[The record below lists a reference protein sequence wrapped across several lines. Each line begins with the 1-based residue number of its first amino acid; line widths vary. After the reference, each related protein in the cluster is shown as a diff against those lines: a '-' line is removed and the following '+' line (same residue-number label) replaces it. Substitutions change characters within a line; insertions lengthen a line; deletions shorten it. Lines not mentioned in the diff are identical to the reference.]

1 MTTLSSIQ
9 IPASMVD
16 IIKYGLLIV
25 LIFII
30 ASIIVK
36 CSCFIY
42 ETICDTIKWH
52 KIDEDSDDDDYDDSW
67 LDDED
72 EDDDEDENE
81 EEDDEI

>member
-9 IPASMVD
+9 ISTGMID
-16 IIKYGLLIV
+16 IIKYGLLIA

-30 ASIIVK
+30 ASIVVK

-52 KIDEDSDDDDYDDSW
+52 KIDEDSDDDDYDDNW
-67 LDDED
+67 LDED
-72 EDDDEDENE
+72 DDDDEDENE